1 MAEINIPVTLVTTKF
16 DDYNNIESG
25 HFSATLPPN
34 RFPAPDARGILNEQ
48 VIPQL
53 LKRPVGSVTLTNLA
67 RDARGYAFSIV
78 PHSPETKAALANL
91 TEGESI
97 IIPIEVDTPDDFGG

>member
-1 MAEINIPVTLVTTKF
+1 MAEINIPVTLVATNF

-25 HFSATLPPN
+25 HFSAALPPS
-34 RFPAPDARGILNEQ
+34 RYPVEVARLILNEQ

-53 LKRPVGSVTLTNLA
+53 LKRSIGAVTLANLA
-67 RDARGYAFSIV
+67 RDARGYAFCIV
-78 PHSPETKAALANL
+78 PHSLETKAALANL

-97 IIPIEVDTPDDFGG
+97 IIPIEVDTPDDFGA